1 MRRTAFVLLVFAS
14 LGPGG
19 ARPVGA
25 QAPDTAQAA
34 SAAPTFNA
42 DVAPILYANCVTC
55 HRPGEVAPMSLMT
68 FVDARPW
75 ARAMKARVT
84 AGEMPPWA
92 ADPKYGDFKN
102 KPTITTAQ
110 ASVIAAWA
118 DAGAPEGDGAAPAA
132 PVFQEGAWSTQIG
145 RPPDQ
150 IIDAP
155 FEFDVPASGEVPTFT
170 IWVKIPFR
178 DDRFVEA
185 MQLRP
190 TNPRVVH
197 HSSISLGD
205 LPPKTKLGKA
215 PVWDGGPALDGV
227 PLFGDGRPYRA
238 MSGDEFGY
246 PLLFYVPGGGLL
258 RFPEG
263 IAKRL
268 TAGKYL
274 SWGMHY
280 VTDGKP
286 EKVRMRLALWFAKK
300 TVTHQADTWTAN
312 DRKFVGGRDVTK
324 AVPNIPPYTDNF
336 EIVGT
341 VTFPDDVTLY
351 SMWPHMHWRG
361 KDMTFVLVRPN
372 GKEETLLSVPKYNP
386 NWQTTYELVKPMKI
400 PARSTIRAIAHYDNS
415 VKNPRN
421 PAPDQ
426 EVKWGPQS
434 INEMF
439 LPFLEVSVDKDDLRF
454 QDR

>member
-1 MRRTAFVLLVFAS
+1 MLALFALAS
-14 LGPGG
+14 LATG
-19 ARPVGA
+19 RSFVVGA
-25 QAPDTAQAA
+25 QAP
-34 SAAPTFNA
+34 PTFNK
-42 DVAPILYANCVTC
+42 DVAPILYANCVMC
-55 HRPGEVAPMSLMT
+55 HRPGEVAPMSLLT
-68 FVDARPW
+68 FADARPW
-75 ARAMKARVT
+75 ARSMKTKVT

-92 ADPKYGDFKN
+92 ADPTFGEFKN
-102 KPTITTAQ
+102 KPTLTPAQ
-110 ASVIAAWA
+110 ASTIAAWA
-118 DAGAPEGDGAAPAA
+118 DAGALEGDGSPPAA
-132 PVFQEGAWSTQIG
+132 PTFPAARDAWSTQMG
-145 RPPDQ
+145 RAPDQ

-155 FEFDVPASGEVPTFT
+155 FEFELPASGEVPTFT
-170 IWVKIPFR
+170 VWIKVPFR

-190 TNPRVVH
+190 DNPRVVH

-215 PVWDGGPALDGV
+215 ALWEGGPVLDGV
-227 PLFGDGRPYRA
+227 PIFNDGKPYRA

-268 TAGKYL
+268 VAGKYF

-280 VTDGKP
+280 ITDGKP
-286 EKVRMRLALWFAKK
+286 DKVRMRLALWFAKK
-300 TVTHQADTWTAN
+300 TVTHAAETWTAN
-312 DRKFVGGRDVTK
+312 GRKFIGGRDVTK
-324 AVPNIPPYTDNF
+324 AVPNIPPYADNY
-336 EIVGT
+336 EIAGT

-372 GKEETLLSVPKYNP
+372 GREETLLSVPKYNP

-400 PARSTIRAIAHYDNS
+400 PAKSTIRAIAHYDNS

-426 EVKWGPQS
+426 EVKWGPQGTD
-434 INEMF
+434 EMF